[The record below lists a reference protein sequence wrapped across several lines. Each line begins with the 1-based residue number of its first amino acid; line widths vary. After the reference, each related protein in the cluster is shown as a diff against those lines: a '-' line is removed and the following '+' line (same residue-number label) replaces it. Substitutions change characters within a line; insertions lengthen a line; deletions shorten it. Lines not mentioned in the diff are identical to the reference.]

1 MRGRDGFASLI
12 CGLLFW
18 LSLQEAIAAVSRL
31 RGLRITGR
39 LTQVCIA
46 PALLLA
52 LRRLRHDGWHGGHSL
67 ALTSLPAL
75 VGHLTLA
82 SWRNRAFDPRLRL
95 RPGIYADRQIARLDI
110 PTATGPVPALYV
122 VPHAATGSAV
132 CVAHGS
138 GCNKTFY
145 AWPIVD
151 TLIQQNLAVLLIDLD
166 GHGESPRPQAFPAI
180 VQNIS
185 GSLEWLRIRHERVGV
200 IGVSLGGCIA
210 LRAVA
215 DTALA
220 DALVVLEAPIRLYY
234 TRWHMLREALAL
246 MQPAV
251 LRLLRDGSPY
261 HIARAWESPRI
272 RARIGT
278 RDLIEALDVIGSL
291 QRIAAKAPDLP
302 LLLIYGD
309 SDAIVPRVQAE
320 QVRQTMPRRASFCL
334 LSHASHLS
342 LPIDPRTQRLIADWL
357 MHTLTADR

>member
-18 LSLQEAIAAVSRL
+18 LSLLEAMAAVLRL

-46 PALLLA
+46 PALFLA
-52 LRRLRHDGWHGGHSL
+52 LRRLRHNGWHGWHSL

-75 VGHLTLA
+75 IGHLALA
-82 SWRNRAFDPRLRL
+82 SGRNRTLDPRLRL
-95 RPGIYADRQIARLDI
+95 RPGIYADRQISRLDI

-122 VPHAATGSAV
+122 TPHASPSAAV

-151 TLIQQNLAVLLIDLD
+151 MLLQQNMAALLIDLD

-180 VQNIS
+180 VHNII
-185 GSLEWLRIRHERVGV
+185 GPLEWLRIRHERVGV
-200 IGVSLGGCIA
+200 IGVSLGGCVA

-215 DTALA
+215 DTAET
-220 DALVVLEAPIRLYY
+220 DALVVLEAPIWLWY
-234 TRWHMLREALAL
+234 TRWHMLREVLWL
-246 MQPAV
+246 LQPAV

-261 HIARAWESPRI
+261 HVAHAWESPRI
-272 RARIGT
+272 RATIGT
-278 RDLIEALDVIGSL
+278 HDLIEALDVIGSL
-291 QRIAAKAPDLP
+291 QRIAAKAHGLP
-302 LLLIYGD
+302 LLLIYGG
-309 SDAIVPRVQAE
+309 SDAIVPRAQAR
-320 QVRQTMPRRASFCL
+320 QVSRVMPPWATLHL

-342 LPIDPRTQRLIADWL
+342 LPIDPRTLRLIADWL
-357 MHTLTADR
+357 RERLIIDS

>member
-1 MRGRDGFASLI
+1 MQGRDGFASSI
-12 CGLLFW
+12 YGLLFW
-18 LSLQEAIAAVSRL
+18 LSLLETMAAVLRL

-46 PALLLA
+46 PTLFLA
-52 LRRLRHDGWHGGHSL
+52 LRQLRRDGRRAWLTL

-75 VGHLTLA
+75 IGHLALA
-82 SWRNRAFDPRLRL
+82 SWRNRALDPRLRL
-95 RPGIYADRQIARLDI
+95 RPGIYADRQISRLDI

-122 VPHAATGSAV
+122 VPHAETRTAV

-151 TLIQQNLAVLLIDLD
+151 MLLRQNMAVLLIDLD

-180 VQNIS
+180 VHNII

-200 IGVSLGGCIA
+200 IGVSLGGCVA

-215 DTALA
+215 DTAMA
-220 DALVVLEAPIRLYY
+220 DALVVLEAPIWLWY
-234 TRWHMLREALAL
+234 TRWHMLREVLWL
-246 MQPAV
+246 LQPAV

-261 HIARAWESPRI
+261 HIVHAWESPRI
-272 RARIGT
+272 RATIGT

-291 QRIAAKAPDLP
+291 QRITATAHGLP
-302 LLLIYGD
+302 LLLIYGG
-309 SDAIVPRVQAE
+309 SDAIVPPVQAR
-320 QVRQTMPRRASFCL
+320 QVARVMPPWGTLHL
-334 LSHASHLS
+334 LPHASHLS
-342 LPIDPRTQRLIADWL
+342 LPIDPRTLRLIADWL
-357 MHTLTADR
+357 REMLITDG